1 MDIGEIM
8 RLMDEVKKAGGIENF
23 IITQISKPEN
33 AAKFGEV
40 LNKLPDSVLN
50 SFAAKI
56 AERMPPVS
64 IDADEI
70 VKAAAA
76 VLKPGLEEQIK
87 QIGNAIKASG
97 GGQVDIQAIIDTVK
111 GQIAA
116 QVIKDYS
123 SYNEKLTQL
132 ATAIKEI
139 QDRQETLIQA
149 TVEAAFKANMQNII
163 EQISAKIQEIQAAN
177 PNAAVL
183 PAQGQQPKSLVGQF
197 IDNLPTIL
205 DAWQKLNPQ
214 ANQNATMWETAFKFW
229 NMGFNS
235 GNKTKQGV
243 MDAGQ
248 ASSEFIQT
256 MMSSQG
262 EKK

>member
-1 MDIGEIM
+1 MDIAEIM
-8 RLMDEVKKAGGIENF
+8 RLMDEVKKVGGIENF

-40 LNKLPDSVLN
+40 LNKLPDSVLD
-50 SFAAKI
+50 SFAAKL
-56 AERMPPVS
+56 AQHMPPIS
-64 IDADEI
+64 IDAEEI
-70 VKAAAA
+70 VKATAA

-87 QIGNAIKASG
+87 QIGTAVKAG

-116 QVIKDYS
+116 QVVRDFGT
-123 SYNEKLTQL
+123 YNDALKAM
-132 ATAIKEI
+132 ATKI
-139 QDRQETLIQA
+139 QELQDNQVQLIQA
-149 TVEAAFKANMQNII
+149 TVEAAFKANMQSIV
-163 EQISAKIQEIQAAN
+163 EQISLRLQQGPTAN
-177 PNAAVL
+177 PTNEAAVVTRQV
-183 PAQGQQPKSLVGQF
+183 PQTSLVDG
-197 IDNLPTIL
+197 ILDRLPTIL
-205 DAWQKLNPQ
+205 DAWGKLNPP
-214 ANQNATMWETAFKFW
+214 ANQNAQMWETAFKFW

-256 MMSSQG
+256 MMSGQG